1 MKNAHRTE
9 LEKELDK
16 ARKAHSNT
24 ENADI
29 EEIRRQHE
37 YVFSNRAAKNT
48 EPDASRGCGMVGSC
62 EKKGLSHDMNN
73 DAVNSNQPHVAAEME
88 HRSGVNQRH

>member
-1 MKNAHRTE
+1 M
-9 LEKELDK
+9 EKELDK

-48 EPDASRGCGMVGSC
+48 EPDAFWGWDGY
-62 EKKGLSHDMNN
+62 EL
-73 DAVNSNQPHVAAEME
+73 
-88 HRSGVNQRH
+88 

>member
-9 LEKELDK
+9 LEKELEK
-16 ARKAHSNT
+16 TRKANSNT

-37 YVFSNRAAKNT
+37 YVFPTS
-48 EPDASRGCGMVGSC
+48 SC
-62 EKKGLSHDMNN
+62 WFMG
-73 DAVNSNQPHVAAEME
+73 
-88 HRSGVNQRH
+88 

>member
-37 YVFSNRAAKNT
+37 YVFYNRAAKTNT
-48 EPDASRGCGMVGSC
+48 EPDASRGWDGW
-62 EKKGLSHDMNN
+62 ELWEKGLLHDMNN
-73 DAVNSNQPHVAAEME
+73 DAVNSNQPHVAAEMV
-88 HRSGVNQRH
+88 HRPGVN

>member
-9 LEKELDK
+9 LEKELEK
-16 ARKAHSNT
+16 ARKASSNA

-37 YVFSNRAAKNT
+37 YVIVTDTTRSA
-48 EPDASRGCGMVGSC
+48 
-62 EKKGLSHDMNN
+62 
-73 DAVNSNQPHVAAEME
+73 
-88 HRSGVNQRH
+88 HRHQQVTGTGPCSGHTSVRINCLA

>member
-16 ARKAHSNT
+16 ARKAHNSM
-24 ENADI
+24 ENADV

-37 YVFSNRAAKNT
+37 YVSSKSVIKT
-48 EPDASRGCGMVGSC
+48 V
-62 EKKGLSHDMNN
+62 LS
-73 DAVNSNQPHVAAEME
+73 
-88 HRSGVNQRH
+88 G

>member
-1 MKNAHRTE
+1 MYLSLFFLSVLSAIEAMKNAHRTE

-16 ARKAHSNT
+16 ARKANNNT

-37 YVFSNRAAKNT
+37 
-48 EPDASRGCGMVGSC
+48 
-62 EKKGLSHDMNN
+62 
-73 DAVNSNQPHVAAEME
+73 
-88 HRSGVNQRH
+88 

>member
-1 MKNAHRTE
+1 MSLAIEAMKNAHRTE

-16 ARKAHSNT
+16 ARKANSST

-37 YVFSNRAAKNT
+37 YV
-48 EPDASRGCGMVGSC
+48 SC
-62 EKKGLSHDMNN
+62 NI
-73 DAVNSNQPHVAAEME
+73 AVNVV
-88 HRSGVNQRH
+88 R

>member
-9 LEKELDK
+9 LEKELEK
-16 ARKAHSNT
+16 ARKAHSNA

-37 YVFSNRAAKNT
+37 YVFFTDTA
-48 EPDASRGCGMVGSC
+48 
-62 EKKGLSHDMNN
+62 LSLLIRM
-73 DAVNSNQPHVAAEME
+73 
-88 HRSGVNQRH
+88 RCRHEQDQYRTLLISTQTCDLLELLHTKLNAMFWFNGIYGTDG

>member
-9 LEKELDK
+9 LEKELDR
-16 ARKAHSNT
+16 ARKTNSNT

-37 YVFSNRAAKNT
+37 YVFYSTAAV
-48 EPDASRGCGMVGSC
+48 SVGKDHFLH
-62 EKKGLSHDMNN
+62 EL
-73 DAVNSNQPHVAAEME
+73 VQNSVHKL
-88 HRSGVNQRH
+88 

>member
-1 MKNAHRTE
+1 MHGPAAIFFNLAYHSNNTVLQQSLKVLLYVFKFVFLSVLLAIEAMKNAHRTE

-16 ARKAHSNT
+16 ARKANNNT

-37 YVFSNRAAKNT
+37 
-48 EPDASRGCGMVGSC
+48 
-62 EKKGLSHDMNN
+62 
-73 DAVNSNQPHVAAEME
+73 
-88 HRSGVNQRH
+88 

>member
-16 ARKAHSNT
+16 ARKANSST

-37 YVFSNRAAKNT
+37 YV
-48 EPDASRGCGMVGSC
+48 SC
-62 EKKGLSHDMNN
+62 NI
-73 DAVNSNQPHVAAEME
+73 AVNIV
-88 HRSGVNQRH
+88 

>member
-1 MKNAHRTE
+1 MLVSHVYWCNTSFISHKSEVYIAIRALRTCVDMPVYLFFFKAIEAMKNAHRTE

-29 EEIRRQHE
+29 DEIRRQHE
-37 YVFSNRAAKNT
+37 
-48 EPDASRGCGMVGSC
+48 
-62 EKKGLSHDMNN
+62 
-73 DAVNSNQPHVAAEME
+73 
-88 HRSGVNQRH
+88 

>member
-1 MKNAHRTE
+1 MYLSFFFLSVLLAIEAMKNAHRTE

-16 ARKAHSNT
+16 ARKANNNT

-37 YVFSNRAAKNT
+37 
-48 EPDASRGCGMVGSC
+48 
-62 EKKGLSHDMNN
+62 
-73 DAVNSNQPHVAAEME
+73 
-88 HRSGVNQRH
+88 

>member
-9 LEKELDK
+9 LERELEK
-16 ARKAHSNT
+16 ARKASSNN

-37 YVFSNRAAKNT
+37 SVVTPLLFS
-48 EPDASRGCGMVGSC
+48 EP
-62 EKKGLSHDMNN
+62 
-73 DAVNSNQPHVAAEME
+73 
-88 HRSGVNQRH
+88 

>member
-1 MKNAHRTE
+1 MVITPIHNEVVDTYSSFFVILAIEAMKNAHRAE

-16 ARKAHSNT
+16 ARKANNNT

-37 YVFSNRAAKNT
+37 
-48 EPDASRGCGMVGSC
+48 
-62 EKKGLSHDMNN
+62 
-73 DAVNSNQPHVAAEME
+73 
-88 HRSGVNQRH
+88 